1 MNGFI
6 RRARGMAR
14 AGTLAALC
22 TAGAGLAQTAPPFS
36 QLLRQARDAPRVTA
50 LDADVAQARGQAE
63 QARARP
69 NPSINLLAENFA
81 GDLRTNARDQQQ
93 TTLQIDQPI
102 ELGGKRA
109 ARIAAREAGVAL
121 AEIRGIEG
129 RIAFATDLARAYA
142 GAEAADRRI
151 ALAEDEVEEATDV
164 LKVARALVAAGKEA
178 RLRQIQAETELHT
191 MESDL
196 EVARAQRVGAL
207 ARLAALA
214 GSPTPYSGIAE
225 SLIDRMNAR
234 PASGPVDPMQ
244 SATVKLAHAERDAAA
259 RAVTVQQ
266 RRATPDITAQLG
278 VRQLR
283 VANGPAVVAGVSVPL
298 PVFDRNRGNIAAAQA
313 ELQGMEARAA
323 AALLEAEAGTRA
335 AVALIAAADKRGEA
349 ARRMLA
355 TAEEAYRLARLAYE
369 AGKAPLIELLSA
381 RHNLGAARGVILD
394 ADIARFE
401 ARATL
406 ARLAGLSIT
415 GEPVQ

>member
-6 RRARGMAR
+6 RRSRRIAL

-22 TAGAGLAQTAPPFS
+22 PGAGWAQIAPPFA
-36 QLLRQARDAPRVTA
+36 QLLRQAREAPRITA
-50 LDADVAQARGQAE
+50 LDADVAQARGLAE

-69 NPSINLLAENFA
+69 NPSINLYGENFA

-93 TTLQIDQPI
+93 TTFQIDQPI

-109 ARIAAREAGVAL
+109 ARIAAGDAGMAVAQ
-121 AEIRGIEG
+121 ARSREG
-129 RIAFATDLARAYA
+129 RVAFATELARAYA
-142 GAEAADRRI
+142 AAEIADRRI

-164 LKVARALVAAGKEA
+164 LKVSRALVAAGKEA
-178 RLRQIQAETELHT
+178 RLRQVQAETELHT

-207 ARLAALA
+207 ARLAAMA
-214 GSPTPYSGIAE
+214 GSPRPYTALAE
-225 SLIDRMNAR
+225 SLIDRMDAR

-244 SATVKLAHAERDAAA
+244 SAAVKLAQAEREAAA

-283 VANGPAVVAGVSVPL
+283 VANGPAIVAGVTIPL

-313 ELQGMEARAA
+313 ELRGMEARAA
-323 AALLEAEAGTRA
+323 ATRLEAEAGTHAARA
-335 AVALIAAADKRGEA
+335 QIDAADARATAAKRT
-349 ARRMLA
+349 LA
-355 TAEEAYRLARLAYE
+355 TAEEAYRLARIAYE

-394 ADIARFE
+394 ADIARFD

>member
-1 MNGFI
+1 MNGSI
-6 RRARGMAR
+6 RRSRTLAL
-14 AGTLAALC
+14 AGTLAVLYP
-22 TAGAGLAQTAPPFS
+22 AGAIWARTAPPFA
-36 QLLRQARDAPRVTA
+36 QLLREAREAPRITA
-50 LDADVAQARGQAE
+50 LDADVDQALGKAE

-69 NPSINLLAENFA
+69 NPSINLYGENFV
-81 GDLRTNARDQQQ
+81 GDLRRNARDQQQ

-109 ARIAAREAGVAL
+109 ARIAAGDAGVAV
-121 AEIRGIEG
+121 AQARGIEG
-129 RIAFATDLARAYA
+129 RLAFAAELARAYA
-142 GAEAADRRI
+142 AAEIADRRI
-151 ALAEDEVEEATDV
+151 ALAEDEVQEATDV

-178 RLRQIQAETELHT
+178 RLRQVQAEAELHT

-207 ARLAALA
+207 ARLAAMA
-214 GSPTPYSGIAE
+214 GSPTPYTGLAE

-244 SATVKLAHAERDAAA
+244 SAAVRLAQAEREAAA
-259 RAVTVQQ
+259 RALTVQQ
-266 RRATPDITAQLG
+266 RSATPDITAQLG

-283 VANGPAVVAGVSVPL
+283 VANGPAVVAGVTVPL

-323 AALLEAEAGTRA
+323 AARLEAEAGTRA
-335 AVALIAAADKRGEA
+335 ARALIAATDARGEA
-349 ARRMLA
+349 ARRTLS
-355 TAEEAYRLARLAYE
+355 TAEEAYRLARIAYE

-381 RHNLGAARGVILD
+381 RHNLGAARSVILD
-394 ADIARFE
+394 ADMARFD
-401 ARATL
+401 ARTTL
-406 ARLAGLSIT
+406 ARLAGLSIA

>member
-6 RRARGMAR
+6 RRSRRIAL

-22 TAGAGLAQTAPPFS
+22 PGAGWAQIAPPFA
-36 QLLRQARDAPRVTA
+36 QLLRQAREAPRITA
-50 LDADVAQARGQAE
+50 LDADVAQARGLAE
-63 QARARP
+63 QARARA
-69 NPSINLLAENFA
+69 NPSINLYGENFA

-93 TTLQIDQPI
+93 TTFQIDQPI

-109 ARIAAREAGVAL
+109 ARIAAGDAGMAVAQ
-121 AEIRGIEG
+121 ARSREG
-129 RIAFATDLARAYA
+129 RVAFATELARAYA
-142 GAEAADRRI
+142 AAEIADRRI

-164 LKVARALVAAGKEA
+164 LKVSRALVAAGKEA
-178 RLRQIQAETELHT
+178 RLRQVQAETELHT

-207 ARLAALA
+207 ARLAAMA
-214 GSPTPYSGIAE
+214 GSPRPYTALAE
-225 SLIDRMNAR
+225 SLIDRMDAR

-244 SATVKLAHAERDAAA
+244 SAAVKLAQAEREAAA

-283 VANGPAVVAGVSVPL
+283 VANGPAIVAGVTIPL

-313 ELQGMEARAA
+313 ELRGMEARAA
-323 AALLEAEAGTRA
+323 ATRLEAEAGTHAARA
-335 AVALIAAADKRGEA
+335 QIDAADARATAAKRT
-349 ARRMLA
+349 LA
-355 TAEEAYRLARLAYE
+355 TAEEAYRLARIAYE

-394 ADIARFE
+394 ADIARFD

>member
-6 RRARGMAR
+6 RRSRRIAL

-22 TAGAGLAQTAPPFS
+22 PGAGWAQIAPPFA
-36 QLLRQARDAPRVTA
+36 QLLRQAREAPRITA
-50 LDADVAQARGQAE
+50 LDADVAQARGLAE

-69 NPSINLLAENFA
+69 NPSINLYGENFA

-93 TTLQIDQPI
+93 TTFQIDQPI

-109 ARIAAREAGVAL
+109 ARIAAGDAGMAVAQ
-121 AEIRGIEG
+121 ARSREG
-129 RIAFATDLARAYA
+129 RVAFATELARAYA
-142 GAEAADRRI
+142 AAEIADRRI

-164 LKVARALVAAGKEA
+164 LKVSRALVAAGKEA
-178 RLRQIQAETELHT
+178 RLRQVQAETELHT

-207 ARLAALA
+207 ARLAAMA
-214 GSPTPYSGIAE
+214 GSPRPYTALAE
-225 SLIDRMNAR
+225 SLIDRMDAR

-244 SATVKLAHAERDAAA
+244 SAAVKLAQAEREAAA

-283 VANGPAVVAGVSVPL
+283 VANGPAIVAGVTIPL

-313 ELQGMEARAA
+313 ELWGMEARAA
-323 AALLEAEAGTRA
+323 ATRLEAEAGTHAARA
-335 AVALIAAADKRGEA
+335 QIDAADARATAAKRT
-349 ARRMLA
+349 LA
-355 TAEEAYRLARLAYE
+355 TAEEAYRLARIAYE

-394 ADIARFE
+394 ADIARFD